1 MASMLL
7 GSFSLA
13 SSLTAG
19 SYVTKASWY
28 KTKKIQNEY
37 LIIRHQQQHN
47 LKHHYRC
54 IEAAS
59 TSKERGRSYSVT
71 AASGESFEYEHQD
84 PRPKSLLVST
94 KDSLNTFFRFTRPVG
109 MIATAINI
117 ISGSLLAVENLSDIS
132 PTFFI
137 GLLKAMAVILPM
149 HIYNVGLNTLTD
161 FEIDKINKPN
171 LPMASGEYSLGTVT
185 IIVAS
190 SLILSFGLG
199 WIVGSLPLLW
209 VISFNFIFSSAYSM
223 KLPLLRWKRSSV
235 LTAINYIVDRGIM
248 FNLGL
253 FLHMKTY
260 VFKRSTMYPRS
271 LIFAIVFMSI
281 FGIVIALFK
290 DIPDIE
296 GDEKFGIRTLA
307 VCLGPKWVFWFCI
320 SLLEM
325 AYGAAILFV
334 GATSSFLWSK
344 LITGLGHA
352 FLASILWYHAKSVDV
367 KSKEETFSF
376 YILIWKMLMAECF
389 ILPFVR

>member
-253 FLHMKTY
+253 FLHMK
-260 VFKRSTMYPRS
+260 
-271 LIFAIVFMSI
+271 
-281 FGIVIALFK
+281 